1 MSYPNDWRYAQDRYN
16 DMLREAER
24 MRQRNAWQPKRPSL
38 VTYLKAQLATLSDL
52 ARPQRNRA
60 QRA

>member
-1 MSYPNDWRYAQDRYN
+1 MQLNDVEYASERYRDL
-16 DMLREAER
+16 LREAAQHR
-24 MRQRNAWQPKRPSL
+24 LHRAWQPKRPSL